1 MIQNISNSVHDKY
14 APYWAA
20 TLVLLLIAGLSTLWF
35 DWGRFA
41 NGYVLDMVG
50 PAWVYILFR
59 GLYTAKANNT
69 WTRFFT
75 PVRTLMILITACFGI
90 EFMQYLNLYSS
101 TFDLWDFLAYLSI
114 IVPLFLIDTQLLRKV
129 SKMTR
134 PRQTASNAKTSNYGS

>member
-1 MIQNISNSVHDKY
+1 MIQNIPYSVHDKN
-14 APYWAA
+14 APYWAT

-35 DWGRFA
+35 DLGAFA

-75 PVRTLMILITACFGI
+75 PVCTLIILSTACFGI
-90 EFMQYLNLYSS
+90 ELMQYLNLYAS
-101 TFDLWDFLAYLSI
+101 TFDVWDLLAYLSLLT
-114 IVPLFLIDTQLLRKV
+114 PLFLVDTQQLR
-129 SKMTR
+129 R
-134 PRQTASNAKTSNYGS
+134 EQQAKH

>member
-1 MIQNISNSVHDKY
+1 MIQNTPNSVHDKN
-14 APYWAA
+14 APYWAT

-35 DWGRFA
+35 DLGAFA

-75 PVRTLMILITACFGI
+75 PVCTLIILSTACFGI
-90 EFMQYLNLYSS
+90 ELMQYLNLYAS
-101 TFDLWDFLAYLSI
+101 TFDVWDLLAYLSLLT
-114 IVPLFLIDTQLLRKV
+114 PLFLVDTQQLR
-129 SKMTR
+129 R
-134 PRQTASNAKTSNYGS
+134 EQQAKH